1 MPVSRRL
8 LAHFALNGAAL
19 VIVLAALANV
29 AGISRLSQI
38 LRPATNAAGIE
49 QDWRVF
55 APNLRQFGIRLE
67 VVVERSDGTR
77 EVWTPPHGGRLLGGY
92 RDYRW
97 RKWMERASADRI
109 APWLLPPAARYLT
122 RQLRGHPGTRLR
134 VIRYT
139 LPLAPPGAKQPARWT
154 ATELYRAE
162 LTAGEP

>member
-1 MPVSRRL
+1 VSRRL
-8 LAHFALNGAAL
+8 LAHVALNGAAL

-29 AGISRLSQI
+29 AGISRLTQI

-55 APNLRQFGIRLE
+55 APNPRQFGIRLE
-67 VVVERSDGTR
+67 LVVERSDGTR
-77 EVWTPPHGGRLLGGY
+77 EVWAPPHEGRLFGGY

-97 RKWMERASADRI
+97 RKWMERASADRF
-109 APWLLPPAARYLT
+109 AALLLPPAARYVT
-122 RQLRGHPGTRLR
+122 RRFREEAGTRLR

-139 LPLAPPGAKQPARWT
+139 RPLAPPGVTQPVRWT

-162 LTAGEP
+162 LTASEP